1 MIKLLLAT
9 KNPGKVREIKEILK
23 DIQMNLISLDEIEF
37 NDDIAETGKTFEEN
51 AIIKAKTIGEK
62 TGILTMA
69 EDSGLVVD
77 ALGGRPG
84 IHSARYTVGSDTERI
99 NKLLRELKGIPKG
112 KRTARYK
119 AVVVIYDPKTKK
131 INTFSGECEG
141 YITEKPIGI
150 NGFGYDPVFYC
161 SELDKTNGEALSS
174 EKNRVSHRYKALS
187 QTRKILEDI
196 SYKL

>member
-1 MIKLLLAT
+1 MKQLILAT
-9 KNPGKVREIKEILK
+9 KNKGKMREIKEILK
-23 DIQMNLISLDEIEF
+23 DLPMNFISLDEIEF

-62 TGILTMA
+62 TGFLTLA

-84 IHSARYTVGSDTERI
+84 IYSARFCEGSDLDRI
-99 NKLLRELKGIPKG
+99 NKLLGELKGVPKG
-112 KRTARYK
+112 KRKARYK
-119 AVVVIYDPKTKK
+119 AVVVIYNPETKK
-131 INTFSGECEG
+131 IYTFSGECEG
-141 YITEKPIGI
+141 YITEKPIGA

-161 SELDKTNGEALSS
+161 SELGKTNGEALSS

-187 QTRKILEDI
+187 QTRKLLEDI

>member
-9 KNPGKVREIKEILK
+9 RNPGKVREIKEILK
-23 DIQMNLISLDEIEF
+23 DIQMNLISLDDIEF

-77 ALGGRPG
+77 AIGGRPG
-84 IHSARYTVGSDTERI
+84 IYSARFCEGSDLDRI
-99 NKLLRELKGIPKG
+99 NKLLGELKDVPKG

-131 INTFSGECEG
+131 INTSSGVCEG
-141 YITEKPIGI
+141 YITEEPIGA

-161 SELDKTNGEALSS
+161 SELGKTNGEALSS

-187 QTRKILEDI
+187 QIRKILEDI